1 MAQGREGVRDL
12 CGQDSTAPRRLEDS
26 SPPPLH
32 HLRQAT
38 QPNPPQVCRLP
49 VTSSDLPLPMR
60 VGSRGRRGGGATPA
74 RWRDRRRRQP
84 ITAPS
89 IRDASLLPRLAS
101 RAGTAATST
110 LRPQPPFLHLG
121 RSAQLCLPPP
131 PARRRRRHT
140 RANKENEGWGIFA
153 PPGRSRVFTHHHAH
167 RIIVINTKAENS
179 MHWKQIRKD
188 E

>member
-1 MAQGREGVRDL
+1 VPPAGGEQTPGELLRLVTLLCAANHGGEMAQGREGVRDL
-12 CGQDSTAPRRLEDS
+12 CGQDSTVGRRLEDS

-60 VGSRGRRGGGATPA
+60 VGSRGRRRGGATPA

-89 IRDASLLPRLAS
+89 TRDASRAS
-101 RAGTAATST
+101 H
-110 LRPQPPFLHLG
+110 PEPG
-121 RSAQLCLPPP
+121 RPPP
-131 PARRRRRHT
+131 PCCAPASFSSPREAGAALPPSSSRTPSSPPHT
-140 RANKENEGWGIFA
+140 G
-153 PPGRSRVFTHHHAH
+153 
-167 RIIVINTKAENS
+167 
-179 MHWKQIRKD
+179 KQGERGLGDFCTTGSI
-188 E
+188 